1 MLFVSIDVSWEVRST
16 MQKLIQDYCNHA
28 SVPLMAWRLQR
39 LCLCANSDI
48 LVLSKTHCL
57 SVLMLLSFSYF
68 TPVVR
73 KSYPLNFTFFECSV
87 SLTKKSGFI
96 SWHTLAWIWLYRE
109 LEFPPW
115 NADKSNLKD
124 TPLNCAQFKMTVCL
138 LMPGTVKLVY
148 CVIVFNM
155 WNI

>member
-1 MLFVSIDVSWEVRST
+1 MFDGSINTEFLLPKPRFLWAQTYHGKSEVQYSSWFKTTES
-16 MQKLIQDYCNHA
+16 MPIC
-28 SVPLMAWRLQR
+28 PLWFGAYKDCVYVLTVIYKCSLKHIAFPCSCYYVFI
-39 LCLCANSDI
+39 LC
-48 LVLSKTHCL
+48 
-57 SVLMLLSFSYF
+57 
-68 TPVVR
+68 P
-73 KSYPLNFTFFECSV
+73 SV

-115 NADKSNLKD
+115 NVGKSNLKD
-124 TPLNCAQFKMTVCL
+124 TPFNCAQFKMTVCL

>member
-1 MLFVSIDVSWEVRST
+1 MSGDVSWEVRSWFKT
-16 MQKLIQDYCNHA
+16 TVSMPMYPLWLGASRGCVYVLIEIYYSALKHTAFPC
-28 SVPLMAWRLQR
+28 S
-39 LCLCANSDI
+39 CYS
-48 LVLSKTHCL
+48 
-57 SVLMLLSFSYF
+57 SFSYF

-73 KSYPLNFTFFECSV
+73 KSYSLNFTFWAQCQFN
-87 SLTKKSGFI
+87 KKSGFI
-96 SWHTLAWIWLYRE
+96 SLHTLAWIWLHGE

-115 NADKSNLKD
+115 NVGKSNLKD

-155 WNI
+155 WNIYVNTS